1 MPYIKEEQR
10 EALERSGV
18 SSLPTY
24 IADAGT
30 LNYLITRL
38 VINYVKSHYLS
49 YETINSVMGALEGA
63 KAEFYRR
70 VAAPYED
77 TKIAVNGEVYPP
89 ELLSS
94 DWDRLRSIGYRNST
108 RSLIANKEPWNMGDA
123 YISPAP
129 QQPPM
134 DYQRPDRLDILA
146 AEGNTSDLPADDLA
160 VVRAMP

>member
-18 SSLPTY
+18 SQLPTY

-77 TKIAVNGEVYPP
+77 TKIATNGEVYPP

-94 DWDRLRSIGYRNST
+94 DWDRLRAIGYRNSAN
-108 RSLIANKEPWNMGDA
+108 SLIAK
-123 YISPAP
+123 PAP
-129 QQPPM
+129 AQPPM

-146 AEGNTSDLPADDLA
+146 AEGKVSDVNATTQF
-160 VVRAMP
+160 VRDHY